1 MLTFVGGLR
10 KKVCA
15 NAGPL
20 FISRTS
26 PDNSQ
31 EVNQVTWWFVRS
43 FKARSNSGWVPV
55 PIAASSSHL
64 ISSKGTAASRL
75 GYGLLLQQH
84 VELQEL
90 FVGKLLTAAGLQMLL
105 QKASS
110 LLCLPAQLFAVSY
123 THLTLPTIYSV

>member
-31 EVNQVTWWFVRS
+31 VVNQDTWWFVRL
-43 FKARSNSGWVPV
+43 FKARCDLRFMMD
-55 PIAASSSHL
+55 SS
-64 ISSKGTAASRL
+64 ADCR
-75 GYGLLLQQH
+75 
-84 VELQEL
+84 
-90 FVGKLLTAAGLQMLL
+90 
-105 QKASS
+105 
-110 LLCLPAQLFAVSY
+110 
-123 THLTLPTIYSV
+123 

>member
-15 NAGPL
+15 NEGPL

-43 FKARSNSGWVPV
+43 FKARSDS
-55 PIAASSSHL
+55 
-64 ISSKGTAASRL
+64 
-75 GYGLLLQQH
+75 
-84 VELQEL
+84 
-90 FVGKLLTAAGLQMLL
+90 
-105 QKASS
+105 
-110 LLCLPAQLFAVSY
+110 
-123 THLTLPTIYSV
+123 